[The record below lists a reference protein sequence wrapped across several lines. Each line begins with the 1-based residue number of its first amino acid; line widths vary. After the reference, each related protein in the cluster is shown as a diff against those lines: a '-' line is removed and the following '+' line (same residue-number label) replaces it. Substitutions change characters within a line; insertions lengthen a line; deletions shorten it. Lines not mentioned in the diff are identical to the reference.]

1 MLKSLCS
8 GWEFTESW
16 SESFAAFSGAAE
28 AVRLPHSVRPL
39 PQNYALPDDYEMVC
53 GYRRCLDVPPEWAG
67 KRLFLQFD
75 GAAHI
80 AELYVNGRFAA
91 SHGCGY
97 TAFRAEITDLVRP
110 GGENRVAVKL
120 DCTENPSVPPFGFVI
135 DYLTY
140 GGLYREAWLD
150 VREQSYIRDLFVI
163 AGMERRAVV
172 RFEVDGP
179 YETARVR
186 ILDGETVLAE
196 GEGRDELTLSVPAAR
211 LWDPGCPQLYRCEVS
226 LPNGDAKTV
235 SFGFRSVEFTAESFL
250 LNGRPYFLRGLNRHQ
265 CWPTIGYAAPESLQR
280 EDARILSEE
289 LQLTA
294 VRTSH
299 YPQSHYF
306 LDECD
311 RRGLLVFTEIPGWQ
325 HIGNEEWKDRA
336 VENVREMVTQYRNH
350 PSIVLWGVRINESQD
365 DDAFYRRT
373 NALAHE
379 LDPSRPTSGVRYLE
393 KSSLLEDVYAYNDFS
408 HKGNNPGCK
417 SKDKVTPD
425 MSKALLISEHNGH
438 MFPTK
443 SYDTYQRRQEQALR
457 HARVL
462 NAALADGAHVGC
474 FGWCMFDY
482 ATHKDFGSGNR
493 VCYHGVMDAF
503 RNPKLA
509 AATYASQGEGR
520 WMLELGSSM
529 DIGDYPGGETGEI
542 YAFTNAECVELY
554 KNDAYVATFRPKG
567 WKGLKHGPV
576 LIDDK
581 IGELLRSQEGFE
593 PMKAKLL
600 HDLLLAAEKNGLAN
614 MSPADKLKM
623 GAVMLRY
630 GMSMADGVAL
640 YGKYVGNWGGEATR
654 WRFDAKVG
662 GKTVASVTRAPGAK
676 LRLKCLPSS
685 RVLHEGDRY
694 DMAAVRVRV
703 VDDYGN
709 VTPYAQLPLHFSVEG
724 AAELCS
730 PADQTAEGGMSGCYV
745 RSAGRAGKA
754 VLHISAPQAGEAEI
768 EFEIV
773 KENNDG

>member
-1 MLKSLCS
+1 MLRSLCS
-8 GWEFTESW
+8 GWEFTENW
-16 SESFAAFSGAAE
+16 SESFAAFQGPAE
-28 AVRLPHSVRPL
+28 EVRLPHGVRPL
-39 PQNYALPDDYEMVC
+39 PLNYASPEDYEMVC
-53 GYRRCLDVPPEWAG
+53 GYRRRLDVPAEAAG

-80 AELYVNGRFAA
+80 AEVWVNGRFAC
-91 SHGCGY
+91 SHRCGY

-110 GGENRVAVKL
+110 GGDNRVAVKL
-120 DCTENPSVPPFGFVI
+120 DCTENGAVPPFGFVI

-140 GGLYREAWLD
+140 GGLYREVWLD
-150 VREQSYIRDLFVI
+150 VCEESYVKDVFVV
-163 AGMERRAVV
+163 AGMDRRARVK
-172 RFEVDGP
+172 FEIDGP
-179 YETARVR
+179 CDEALVR
-186 ILDGETVLAE
+186 ILDGEKVLAE
-196 GEGRDELTLSVPAAR
+196 GRGRGELTLFVPAAR
-211 LWDPGCPQLYRCEVS
+211 LWDPGCPQLYGCEVS
-226 LPNGDAKTV
+226 LPNGESRTV
-235 SFGFRSVEFTAESFL
+235 TFGFRSIEFRAEAFL

-265 CWPTIGYAAPESLQR
+265 CWPYIGYAAPESLQR
-280 EDARILSEE
+280 EDARILREE

-299 YPQSHYF
+299 YPQSQYF

-325 HIGNEEWKDRA
+325 HIGGEDWKDQA

-365 DDAFYRRT
+365 DDPFYRRT

-408 HKGNNPGCK
+408 HKGSNPGCK

-425 MSKALLISEHNGH
+425 MGKALLISEHNGH

-443 SYDTYQRRQEQALR
+443 SFDTWQRRQEQALR

-520 WMLELGSSM
+520 WVLDVGSSM

-554 KNDAYVATFRPKG
+554 KNDNYVATFRPKG
-567 WKGLKHGPV
+567 WKGLRHGPV

-593 PMKAKLL
+593 PMQAKLM

-676 LRLKCLPSS
+676 LHLECVPSS
-685 RVLHEGDRY
+685 RTLREGDRY

-703 VDDYGN
+703 VDEYGN
-709 VTPYAQLPLHFSVEG
+709 VAPYAQLPLHFSIAG

-730 PADQTAEGGMSGCYV
+730 PADAAAEGGMSGCYV
-745 RSAGRAGKA
+745 RSVGRAGKA
-754 VLHISAPQAGEAEI
+754 VLHISAPQAGEVEI
-768 EFEIV
+768 EFDVV
-773 KENNDG
+773 KE